1 MSRSLQGGHSGGSV
15 REKGIFIP
23 PRNDPTELSDLVLEA
38 LSIRGCGVSNL
49 AQSPPGVT
57 PLEGDAHRA
66 GGVRA

>member
-1 MSRSLQGGHSGGSV
+1 M

-38 LSIRGCGVSNL
+38 LSIRGGGVSNL

-57 PLEGDAHRA
+57 PLEGDVHRP